1 MSIVEELFKMKD
13 EQYKKFNAKIIPTL
27 DEKKI
32 IGVRIPLLREFAK
45 TIMKTKE
52 GKNFLKELP
61 HKYLEEYLLHSI
73 IISSHQDKR
82 VVIEELDRFL
92 PYVDN
97 WQVCDN
103 ISPIS
108 FKTNSCLLYTSPSPR
123 DS

>member
-61 HKYLEEYLLHSI
+61 HKYLEEYLPVSYTHLT
-73 IISSHQDKR
+73 
-82 VVIEELDRFL
+82 L
-92 PYVDN
+92 P
-97 WQVCDN
+97 
-103 ISPIS
+103 
-108 FKTNSCLLYTSPSPR
+108 TNR
-123 DS
+123 EV